1 MSKAKQA
8 IIISALA
15 LLMLS
20 IVGTYAWTSFNGG
33 ILNEFSGSDEIPG
46 GTTHDDLNR
55 PNKDVYVENWGNT
68 SIFVRVRITEYMEI
82 GENAGEDVPGKTVEV
97 IGPGT
102 PLLNDRTTWKAH
114 VPYGGDPRV
123 GDDGSS
129 FSKYWEWTMGG
140 EKWYMPV
147 SSANRVD
154 GYIDQNTTVYT
165 GTEPG
170 VKRTRNATVITMNQ
184 WIALGSPIGDY
195 WVGDSDGWFYW
206 AAPVLPGDATGLLI
220 DAIDKRQTIVG
231 PYGGSYYY
239 AVYVDTQMATA
250 FSAGPA
256 PDDYRNFADP
266 DKGGW
271 TEEGE
276 NLLKLITAGEAP
288 TPTSV
293 PTSSSPTASPTPAP
307 TASPTSI
314 PTATPTPVSTALTPE
329 KLPAS
334 FDPPPAIGGTL
345 DPKYDGYVHLLVMTD
360 SSNLNYNLAFDGS
373 HYLIEIDPSAKW
385 AGVYQNLTYATP
397 IWTYMGGDM
406 IDKGYVKDGLYFS
419 SLAGLSSGTYLI
431 QVSGVDNYAFLT
443 LRIGKSSGRP

>member
-1 MSKAKQA
+1 MLLIHKGGASMSKAKQA

-46 GTTHDDLNR
+46 GTTHDDLDR
-55 PNKDVYVENWGNT
+55 PNKDVYVENWGNV

-82 GENAGEDVPGKTVEV
+82 GEDAGEDVPGKLVEV
-97 IGPGT
+97 IGPGN
-102 PLLNDRTTWKAH
+102 PSLNDRTTWKVH
-114 VPYGGDPRV
+114 VPFGGDPRV

-147 SSANRVD
+147 SSANRID
-154 GYIDQNTTVYT
+154 GYIDQNTTVYN

-184 WIALGSPIGDY
+184 WMALGSPIGDY

-206 AAPVLPGDATGLLI
+206 ASPILPGDATGLLI
-220 DAIDKRQTIVG
+220 DAIDKRQSIIG
-231 PYGGSYYY
+231 SYGGSYYY
-239 AVYVDTQMATA
+239 AVYIDTQMATA
-250 FSAGPA
+250 FSDGPT
-256 PDDYRNFADP
+256 PDDYRTFADP

-276 NLLKLITAGEAP
+276 DLLKLITAEEAP
-288 TPTSV
+288 TPTSG
-293 PTSSSPTASPTPAP
+293 PTSSGPTVTPTPAP
-307 TASPTSI
+307 EVPSLGRL
-314 PTATPTPVSTALTPE
+314 PVTFA
-329 KLPAS
+329 A
-334 FDPPPAIGGTL
+334 PPAIGGTL
-345 DPKYDGYVHLLVMTD
+345 DPKYDGLVHLMVMCD
-360 SSNLNYNLAFDGS
+360 LYEQDYNLALDGS
-373 HYLIEIDPSAKW
+373 HYLIEYDPAAAW
-385 AGVYQNLTYATP
+385 AAVYHHLSYATP

-406 IDKGYVKDGLYFS
+406 VDLGLVED
-419 SLAGLSSGTYLI
+419 SLFFGPTDDLTSGTYLL
-431 QVSGVDNYAFLT
+431 QVSGVENYAYVTF
-443 LRIGKSSGRP
+443 RIGKGSGDSTPGLN